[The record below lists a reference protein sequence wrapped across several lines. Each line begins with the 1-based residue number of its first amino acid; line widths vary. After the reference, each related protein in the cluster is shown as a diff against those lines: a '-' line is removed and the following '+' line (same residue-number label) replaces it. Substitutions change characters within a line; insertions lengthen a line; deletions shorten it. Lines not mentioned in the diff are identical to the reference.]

1 MVLAWSG
8 WELAS
13 GANTTTYG
21 ILAVAGALGLA
32 YAAWLGVA
40 VDEAGLRIRRFP
52 ATRVVT
58 WDDVEDIDCD
68 VVAVHGLFGFYA
80 PVLTVTGTAVVLRS
94 LGSYRREVA
103 EQRTRD
109 LRVAATARAKL
120 GAR

>member
-21 ILAVAGALGLA
+21 ILAVAGAVGLA
-32 YAAWLGVA
+32 YAARLGVA

-52 ATRVVT
+52 ATRVVI

-120 GAR
+120 SAR